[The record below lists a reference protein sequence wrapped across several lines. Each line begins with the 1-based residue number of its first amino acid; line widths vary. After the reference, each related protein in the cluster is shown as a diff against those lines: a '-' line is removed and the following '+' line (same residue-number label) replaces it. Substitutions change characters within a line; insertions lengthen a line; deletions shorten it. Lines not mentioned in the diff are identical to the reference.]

1 MAQSELNFYLL
12 ICKRNQSKVNVM
24 YNDSMDES
32 QLQLNE
38 KDELCHLL
46 TLKNLDKTAIKKM
59 LDRAQKYIS
68 SKIIS
73 EEEKNFFQNHTI
85 ANLFFE
91 PSTRTRGSFEIAAKY
106 LGCNVINIDV
116 ENSSKK
122 KGETLLD
129 SVKTIQSLGASAL
142 IVRHGEKGSLKLITE
157 EIGEHCVVINA
168 GEANISHPTQGLLD
182 LLTIR
187 QEKKSFEN
195 LVVTIIGDLSHS
207 RVAQS
212 TAQGLTTMGVKEIRL
227 VSPTQFSL
235 DENISPVCR
244 SINNVDEGI
253 KNADVVM
260 ALRIQHERINATEEE
275 YTTQNYFEE
284 FGLTHKRMKLASPDA
299 IIMHPGPMNRNVE
312 IESSLADSPKS
323 VILKQVANGVSVRM
337 AVIDQLL
344 KSRFKS

>member
-1 MAQSELNFYLL
+1 
-12 ICKRNQSKVNVM
+12 
-24 YNDSMDES
+24 MDES
-32 QLQLNE
+32 LLQLNE

-46 TLKNLDKTAIKKM
+46 TLKNLDKTAIEKI
-59 LDRAQKYIS
+59 LDQAQIYTS

-73 EEEKNFFQNHTI
+73 DEERGFFQNLTI

-91 PSTRTRGSFEIAAKY
+91 PSTRTRGSFEIAARY
-106 LGCNVINIDV
+106 LGCNVINIDI
-116 ENSSKK
+116 ENSSEK
-122 KGETLLD
+122 KGESLIDTA
-129 SVKTIQSLGASAL
+129 KTIQSLGANVL
-142 IVRHGEKGSLKLITE
+142 IVRHGEQDTLRLITNA
-157 EIGEHCVVINA
+157 IGEHCIIINA

-195 LVVTIIGDLSHS
+195 LIVTIIGDLSHS

-212 TAQGLTTMGVKEIRL
+212 TAQGLTAMGVREIRL
-227 VSPTQFSL
+227 VSPEQFSL
-235 DENISPVCR
+235 DENISHVCR
-244 SINNVDEGI
+244 SLNNVDEGI

-260 ALRIQHERINATEEE
+260 ALRIQHERINATGEE

-284 FGLTHKRMKLASPDA
+284 FGLTHNRMKLASPDA

-323 VILKQVANGVSVRM
+323 VIQRQVANGVAVRM

-344 KSRFKS
+344 KSRFK

>member
-1 MAQSELNFYLL
+1 
-12 ICKRNQSKVNVM
+12 
-24 YNDSMDES
+24 MDES
-32 QLQLNE
+32 LLQLNE

-46 TLKNLDKTAIKKM
+46 TLKNLDKTAIEKI
-59 LDRAQKYIS
+59 LDQAQIYTS

-73 EEEKNFFQNHTI
+73 DEERGFFQNLTI

-91 PSTRTRGSFEIAAKY
+91 PSTRTRGSFEIASRY
-106 LGCNVINIDV
+106 LGCNVINIDI
-116 ENSSKK
+116 ENSSEK
-122 KGETLLD
+122 KGESLIDTA
-129 SVKTIQSLGASAL
+129 KTIQSLGANVL
-142 IVRHGEKGSLKLITE
+142 IVRHGEQDTLRLITN
-157 EIGEHCVVINA
+157 EIGEHCIVINA

-195 LVVTIIGDLSHS
+195 LIITIIGDLSHS

-212 TAQGLTTMGVKEIRL
+212 TAQGLTTMGVREIRL
-227 VSPTQFSL
+227 VSPEQFSL
-235 DENISPVCR
+235 DENISHVCR
-244 SINNVDEGI
+244 SLNNVDEGI
-253 KNADVVM
+253 KNADVIM
-260 ALRIQHERINATEEE
+260 ALRIQYERINATGEE

-284 FGLTHKRMKLASPDA
+284 FGLTHNRMKLASPDA

-323 VILKQVANGVSVRM
+323 VIQRQVANGVAVRM

-344 KSRFKS
+344 KSRFK